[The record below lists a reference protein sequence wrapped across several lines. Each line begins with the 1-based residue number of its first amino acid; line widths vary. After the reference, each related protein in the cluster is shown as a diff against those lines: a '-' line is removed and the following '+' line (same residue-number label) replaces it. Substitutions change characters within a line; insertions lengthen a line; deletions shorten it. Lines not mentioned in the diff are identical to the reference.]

1 MRRVR
6 RADGSTAPL
15 LHGEVEAELA
25 GALIAS
31 TEAPPSLARA
41 LADAV
46 MELVQKGPLRDLSE
60 PEYEDL
66 LANVLESTGHEAAA
80 RHLVHER
87 RERAA
92 LLGHLEVQGVDG
104 RGPFCHERFVQALVR
119 NAGLPDVIA
128 GEIALRVER
137 QLAALRVEL
146 VSSGLLAELAASAL
160 LALDGSSARAAVS
173 VALSPRDLGARLGSA
188 GGDPQLADRLL
199 AAAAF
204 EKLLPLEVHSG
215 AVAAAV
221 MAGDITLPGLGD
233 PLRAGSV
240 DVGTVPSSPLCLA
253 ATISRLLPLVRG
265 TLALTG
271 VARLHSTAGDAVL
284 EAASEAVRLA
294 RRAGCS
300 ARVALDL
307 PLEAALLETTRHWR
321 RDFGIDV
328 LWRVDGTT
336 SDTLVME
343 QASAGA
349 AFLLR
354 EGSAPLALGL
364 VEVGIDLLQLF
375 QSVHSV
381 DAADVAMVRARSL
394 VSEVEAERSRIQQ
407 STFLAA
413 VLDELGLPSRELA
426 ERTRIRLLH
435 LGEALDLLVHRGAL
449 RAQERPR
456 LAARLVAC
464 LLDVDPA
471 SSGRRFEI
479 LFSAAAPPGVVSRV
493 PDAVLP
499 LGWPLDAP
507 IHRGL
512 LSKELTAALGGVVP
526 LPFAI
531 TSDRG
536 ARAVLDGLLAN
547 TALRCVRFVV
557 PDAAAEEVQGDLFQA
572 PSPR

>member
-25 GALIAS
+25 DALIAS
-31 TEAPPSLARA
+31 TEAPPALARV

-104 RGPFCHERFVQALVR
+104 RGPFAHERFVLSLVR

-160 LALDGSSARAAVS
+160 IALDGSAARAAVS
-173 VALSPRDLGARLGSA
+173 VALSPRTLGARLGSA
-188 GGDPQLADRLL
+188 GGDPQLGDRMV

-204 EKLLPLEVHSG
+204 EKLLLLEVHAG
-215 AVAAAV
+215 AVAAA
-221 MAGDITLPGLGD
+221 AASGDITLPGLGD
-233 PLRAGSV
+233 PLRASSLVLGV
-240 DVGTVPSSPLCLA
+240 VPSTPATFA
-253 ATISRLLPLVRG
+253 AWISRLLPLVRG
-265 TLALTG
+265 TLCFTG
-271 VARLHSTAGDAVL
+271 VAHAQRVAGEALLEVL
-284 EAASEAVRLA
+284 IDTVRQA

-300 ARVALDL
+300 ARVAVDL
-307 PLEAALLETTRHWR
+307 PLEAALVESTRHWR
-321 RDFGIDV
+321 RDLGVDV
-328 LWRVDGTT
+328 LWRFDAATPEP
-336 SDTLVME
+336 LLLE
-343 QASAGA
+343 QASLGA

-354 EGSAPLALGL
+354 DRPEPISIGL
-364 VEVGIDLLQLF
+364 VEAGIDLLQLF
-375 QSVHSV
+375 QSVQSL

-394 VSEVEAERSRIQQ
+394 VREIEAERGRVQQ
-407 STFLAA
+407 GTFLAA
-413 VLDELGLPSRELA
+413 VLEELGLPSRELV
-426 ERTRIRLLH
+426 ERTEVRLLH
-435 LGEALDLLVHRGAL
+435 LGEALDLLVHRGAS

-471 SSGRRFEI
+471 ASGRPSEVT
-479 LFSAAAPPGVVSRV
+479 LAAASTAGAPGRSA
-493 PDAVLP
+493 DTVLP

-512 LSKELTAALGGVVP
+512 LSRELTASLGGVVP
-526 LPFAI
+526 LPLAL
-531 TSDRG
+531 TSERG
-536 ARAVLDGLLAN
+536 ASAVLDGLVTK
-547 TALRCVRFVV
+547 TALRWVRFAA
-557 PDAAAEEVQGDLFQA
+557 PDALAEEVQGDLFQA